1 MADSVAE
8 AGARTFLKEIAS
20 RLSSVND
27 EVDFIDILKSI
38 HPLLFKDS
46 TQTKYFELEVDSK
59 RIFVEKFYQN
69 LLELLLG
76 TANCSWFDRFK
87 KKKYDDLR
95 SLFIEGQA
103 ESVFLG
109 LTVALSK
116 AKHTN
121 IIKECVSLLETFIE
135 HEKFAE
141 LLWIQ
146 AKILPTQRTGD
157 NDLQYSHSVQIMWNE
172 LIKRITSLPDKVANI
187 YKLSKT
193 SLLWPYVY
201 FVMMGK
207 MMIKVLKFIHD
218 AITASKDC
226 SLEFL
231 SQLFGKIC
239 MLNHGDELYSII
251 LPEMEKLVKTS
262 PLWCRICQKLFASI
276 NEASLEPVIETLLL
290 KCKSYELVYQLLGDV
305 TNRKGRRL
313 NFLMSQKFLLY
324 RHYKR
329 DTVPFCIM
337 GYLSKTNNGKDNLL
351 IETLKKLLDTW
362 GDSNALK
369 HTSVEHHLYVT
380 KCILLA
386 IGFLRARFKS
396 EQLPEQ
402 LGTALTMK
410 LLDALPPHLESPVE
424 NFRNLGMIVAEEIT
438 KFSKVEGIEPLE
450 FDFPRNE
457 EVNYLSSIAKDPLV
471 VLSYNKDEID
481 HSLKVPEVQ
490 PAGGPVSKESE
501 VEATTKSEAVAKEMD
516 SDLDSDD
523 DLEPY
528 LMDEEDESIGG
539 VRPPAYL
546 ADCISGL
553 LSNDDPARFEASLAV
568 AEKLIRKTPIEL
580 QERAVELVK
589 VLLYLQD
596 NYNTSNFVF
605 LRHGAMVAAA
615 VKCPKKVI
623 DYLTAEFYQ
632 ENYNLRQRMDMLE
645 VISAAALELSQPVDT
660 DPKSLR
666 KHVPLPHVPL
676 PHVPGMK
683 SSEKPDWQL
692 VVEERIKSKTR
703 MISQGR
709 RNPEPIPV
717 ANRFYDVAGDFFF
730 PLLKNFDNKCNTF
743 DLLGQDFVVLGKLIH
758 TLGTIVQASSGLSVV
773 RLMTSAILDFTWGL
787 RFHREP
793 FVRQALLYALCM
805 CLLSCP
811 AHFLLTDLNSEV
823 MECHGWVTDVAH
835 NDVDTD
841 CQKLALR
848 TLVLL
853 DKAIKNEFS

>member
-116 AKHTN
+116 AN
-121 IIKECVSLLETFIE
+121 
-135 HEKFAE
+135 
-141 LLWIQ
+141 
-146 AKILPTQRTGD
+146 
-157 NDLQYSHSVQIMWNE
+157 
-172 LIKRITSLPDKVANI
+172 
-187 YKLSKT
+187 
-193 SLLWPYVY
+193 
-201 FVMMGK
+201 
-207 MMIKVLKFIHD
+207 
-218 AITASKDC
+218 
-226 SLEFL
+226 
-231 SQLFGKIC
+231 
-239 MLNHGDELYSII
+239 
-251 LPEMEKLVKTS
+251 
-262 PLWCRICQKLFASI
+262 
-276 NEASLEPVIETLLL
+276 
-290 KCKSYELVYQLLGDV
+290 YELVYQLLGDV

-424 NFRNLGMIVAEEIT
+424 NAHLGGMNFTNNFNIIRKFRNLGMIVAEEIT

-823 MECHGWVTDVAH
+823 MECHGWVTDM
-835 NDVDTD
+835 NF
-841 CQKLALR
+841 L
-848 TLVLL
+848 TLFAVVVY
-853 DKAIKNEFS
+853 